1 MRAIDRNGLSG
12 LALKV
17 GVIAFAGALFGCLP
31 RAPASP
37 RAEAAPA
44 LEGFTGPWLSAHPPQ
59 DRSLDS
65 GRNTARAGQAS
76 SG

>member
-17 GVIAFAGALFGCLP
+17 GVIAFAGFLFGCLP
-31 RAPASP
+31 RAAGSP
-37 RAEAAPA
+37 RAEASPA
-44 LEGFTGPWLSAHPPQ
+44 LEGFTGPWLFAHPQQ
-59 DRSLDS
+59 DRRLDS
-65 GRNTARAGQAS
+65 GRNAARAGQAS